1 MIEEKESFLR
11 NHQNLLEEFID
22 EDIIDYRILPEI
34 WKKLTDL
41 TCKYKCPWCGM
52 PCDGIGDCNDL
63 YQPKERAKQGVALI
77 KHSCQFHR
85 DDAINGATEHIGDI
99 NQGHSSHRL
108 YNAGSCP
115 AQIESEINYITRF
128 KGESQEMTHLC
139 IEILKTI
146 RKSRGVGLT

>member
-22 EDIIDYRILPEI
+22 ETIIDHRILPEI

-52 PCDGIGDCNDL
+52 PCDGIKDCNDL
-63 YQPKERAKQGVALI
+63 YQPYERVKQGVALNEGERE
-77 KHSCQFHR
+77 HSCQFHR
-85 DDAINGATEHIGDI
+85 DDAINGLFER
-99 NQGHSSHRL
+99 HSSHRL

-115 AQIESEINYITRF
+115 VQIESGINRYRRF
-128 KGESQEMTHLC
+128 KGESQEMTHLS
-139 IEILKTI
+139 IEILKTN
-146 RKSRGVGLT
+146 RKSRRDGLS